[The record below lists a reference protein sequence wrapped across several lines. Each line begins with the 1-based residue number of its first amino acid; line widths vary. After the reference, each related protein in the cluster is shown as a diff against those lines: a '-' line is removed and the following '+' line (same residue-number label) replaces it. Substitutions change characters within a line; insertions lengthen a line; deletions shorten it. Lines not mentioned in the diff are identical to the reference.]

1 MSLKIKQL
9 PESERP
15 YEKLEL
21 YGEKNLSNAEL
32 LAIIIK
38 TGTREETSVQIAQ
51 KILKLNYDPQMG
63 ELNFLRNMSLSEI
76 MQIKGIGRVKA
87 IQIKA
92 VCELGIRMSKPSNYR
107 KIQIKS
113 TEQLANIVLE
123 DMRFEKRE
131 IVKLFLLNN
140 KNEILKVV
148 DVALGGS
155 NFANVSIKEII
166 LQALKISAPK
176 IILVHNHPTGD
187 PTPSIMD
194 INFTDKLFNAA
205 KMFDIELLDHVVI
218 GNMKFKSVFVETRN
232 LIKIK
237 NKDV

>member
-21 YGEKNLSNAEL
+21 YGEKSLSNAEL